1 MMTSLNGLKGRLT
14 DEQFNEFAEYFA
26 MSAMQLRN
34 A

>member
-1 MMTSLNGLKGRLT
+1 MHSLNELKARIT
-14 DEQFNEFAEYFA
+14 DEQFTEFAEYFA